1 MGAAQAGSRRARAMR
16 SAEPA
21 GGHGAVSVSQ
31 LTYALK
37 AHVEGRFGDVR
48 VFGEVLSA
56 RAVASG
62 HLYFT
67 LKDGGA
73 QLPVVVWRSTLA
85 RSPLRVADGMQVTI
99 LGELQIYPPHGRY
112 QLVARRVIE
121 QGLGALLARL
131 EELKRRLHAE
141 GLFDPA
147 RKRPLP
153 RLPRRVG
160 LVTAETG
167 AAVHDVLTTLMRR
180 FPADVVIAPCRV
192 QGDGAALEIA
202 NALRA
207 VAAVPGVDVIIV
219 GRGGGSLEDLW
230 AFNDERLVR
239 AIAACPVPVVSAV
252 GHEVDQL
259 LSDYVADARAPTPT
273 AAGELVVPAMVE
285 LRAGLAD
292 RLRRLEQH
300 AARCVK
306 DAASRLAFAR
316 SRLGDPN
323 RLVAEGQQQLDDRA
337 LRLAHAMATT
347 LHRRR
352 ERLTRAMAELRN
364 LHPRDA
370 LRSSRAR
377 LDAVRARL
385 HQAALAALARR
396 RQALDH
402 TRRTL
407 TVLSPAAS
415 LDRGYAIVRSSN
427 GQVVRDAREVD
438 NGAPIEVILHAGAL
452 DARVVGRRERH
463 AFESEGT

>member
-1 MGAAQAGSRRARAMR
+1 MR
-16 SAEPA
+16 PVDPP
-21 GGHGAVSVSQ
+21 GRHGAVSVSE

-37 AHVEGRFGDVR
+37 AHVERRFGDVR

-56 RAVASG
+56 RAVTSG

-85 RSPLRVADGMQVTI
+85 RSPLRVADGMQVTVV
-99 LGELQIYPPHGRY
+99 GELQVYPPHGRY

-131 EELKRRLHAE
+131 EELKRRLQAE

-153 RLPRRVG
+153 RLPRRIG

-202 NALRA
+202 RALHA
-207 VAAVPGVDVIIV
+207 VAAVPGVDVVIV

-252 GHEVDQL
+252 GHEIDQPL
-259 LSDYVADARAPTPT
+259 TDYVADARAPTPT
-273 AAGELVVPAMVE
+273 AAGELVVPAMDE
-285 LRAGLAD
+285 LRAGLED
-292 RLRRLEQH
+292 RQRRLTQQ
-300 AARCVK
+300 AARRLQ
-306 DAASRLAFAR
+306 DASGRLAFAR
-316 SRLGDPN
+316 ARLGDPN
-323 RLVAEGQQQLDDRA
+323 RLVAEAQQRLDDRA
-337 LRLAHAMATT
+337 LRLAHIMATT
-347 LHRRR
+347 LHGRR
-352 ERLTRAMAELRN
+352 ERLTRAVAELRN

-377 LDAVRARL
+377 LDASAARL
-385 HQAALAALARR
+385 RQAALAGVVGRR
-396 RQALDH
+396 RALDH
-402 TRRTL
+402 ARRTL

-415 LDRGYAIVRSSN
+415 LDRGYAIVRSPN
-427 GQVVRDAREVD
+427 GRVVRDAREVEI
-438 NGAPIEVILHAGAL
+438 GAAVEVILHAGAL
-452 DARVVGRRERH
+452 DVRVVDRHERH